1 MLPDRAF
8 FDRLAELAARETLPR
23 FRAGAAVVNKE
34 AGGFDPVTEGDRA
47 AEEAIRAEIE
57 RHFPDHGILGE
68 EHGNVG
74 LDREN
79 VWVIDP
85 IDGTRAFI
93 SGLPVWGT
101 LIGLYSGGRANMGL
115 VDQPFTGER
124 YFSDGKAS
132 YYTGP
137 GGARQIRTRDC
148 GDMSNATLFSTSP
161 HLFTGEDERKYR
173 AVEKTVRLFRYGC
186 DCYAYMLVASGNIDL
201 VVENQLK
208 PYDVGGIIPIIEN
221 AGGVITTWDGGRPEM
236 GGRIVAAA
244 TPALHRQA
252 MELLAG

>member
-8 FDRLAELAARETLPR
+8 FDRLAEIAARETLPR

-57 RHFPDHGILGE
+57 RAFPDHGILGE

-124 YFSDGKAS
+124 YFSDGTAS

-148 GDMSNATLFSTSP
+148 GDISNATLFSTSP

-244 TPALHRQA
+244 TPALHKQA
-252 MELLAG
+252 LELLAG